1 MSGEGAPVLA
11 VWARAEDN
19 ACGCAACQLRGLLI
33 DAGREV
39 DGEAWADF
47 HDFCT
52 QPVYPP
58 G

>member
-1 MSGEGAPVLA
+1 MIDGVTVLA
-11 VWARAEDN
+11 VRVRAEDN
-19 ACGCAACQLRGLLI
+19 GCGCPACQLYGLLVA
-33 DAGREV
+33 AGHEV

-52 QPVYPP
+52 SPVYPP

>member
-11 VWARAEDN
+11 VRVRAEDN

-33 DAGREV
+33 DTGREV

-52 QPVYPP
+52 SEATR
-58 G
+58 

>member
-1 MSGEGAPVLA
+1 MSDEGAPVLA
-11 VWARAEDN
+11 VRARAEDN
-19 ACGCAACQLRGLLI
+19 ACECAACQLRGLLI

-52 QPVYPP
+52 SPVYPP

>member
-11 VWARAEDN
+11 VRVRAEDN
-19 ACGCAACQLRGLLI
+19 ACECSACQLYRLLCE
-33 DAGREV
+33 AGRDA
-39 DGEAWADF
+39 DGGAWADF

-52 QPVYPP
+52 SPVYPP